1 MAPALVHLKEIPM
14 ALIPVTILTGFLGS
28 GKTTLLKRVLTEAHG
43 QKIAV
48 IENEFGEEN
57 IDNDILVTE
66 SKEQIVQMSNGCIC
80 CTIREDLRETL
91 QLLAAKKRKG
101 LLDFERIVIETTGL
115 ADPGP
120 VAQTFFMDEEIAETY
135 LIDSII
141 TLVDAKHA
149 MQQLDDRQ
157 EARRQV
163 GFADQIFLSKTD
175 LVSAEDVDALT
186 HRLKHMNPRAPIKAV
201 HFGEVPLKEVLDL
214 RGFNLNAKLDIDP
227 DFLKEDE
234 HDHSHCDHDHGHC
247 DHDHDHG
254 HEHHDHAPGEAC
266 NHPSHQHGHGH
277 GHHHHHDDDVKSF
290 VYRSDRPFDPAK
302 LEDFLGAIVNIY
314 GPRMLRYKGVLNMKG
329 TERKVIFQGVHQLM
343 GSDLGPQWAEGEPR
357 TSKMV
362 FIGIDLPKDI
372 FLQGLEQSL
381 V

>member
-1 MAPALVHLKEIPM
+1 MS
-14 ALIPVTILTGFLGS
+14 LIPATILTGFLGS
-28 GKTTLLKRVLTEAHG
+28 GKTTLLKRVLSEAHG

-57 IDNDILVTE
+57 IDSDILVTDV
-66 SKEQIVQMSNGCIC
+66 KEQIIQMSNGCIC
-80 CTIREDLRETL
+80 CTIREDLRSTL
-91 QLLAAKKRKG
+91 QDLAAKKRRG
-101 LLDFERIVIETTGL
+101 ELDFDRVVIETTGL

-120 VAQTFFMDEEIAETY
+120 VAQTFFMDDEIAESY
-135 LIDSII
+135 LLDSIL

-149 MQQLDDRQ
+149 ANQLNDRQ

-163 GFADQIFLSKTD
+163 GFADQIFISKTD
-175 LVSAEDVDALT
+175 LVAKDEVDALM
-186 HRLKHMNPRAPIKAV
+186 HRIKHMNPRAPQQAV
-201 HFGEVPLKEVLDL
+201 HFGEVPLTDVFDL
-214 RGFNLNAKLDIDP
+214 RGFNLNTKLEIDP

-234 HDHSHCDHDHGHC
+234 HDHAHGHDHA
-247 DHDHDHG
+247 HDHDDG
-254 HEHHDHAPGEAC
+254 EHCD
-266 NHPSHQHGHGH
+266 HPSHQNEG

-290 VYRSDRPFDPAK
+290 VFRSERAFDPAK

-329 TERKVIFQGVHQLM
+329 TDRKVIFQGVHQLM
-343 GSDLGPQWAEGEPR
+343 GSDLGPQWQGDEPR

-372 FLQGLEQSL
+372 LLQGLEQCL

>member
-1 MAPALVHLKEIPM
+1 MS
-14 ALIPVTILTGFLGS
+14 LIPATILTGFLGS
-28 GKTTLLKRVLTEAHG
+28 GKTTLLKRVLSEAHG

-57 IDNDILVTE
+57 IDSDILVTE
-66 SKEQIVQMSNGCIC
+66 SKEQIIQMSNGCIC
-80 CTIREDLRETL
+80 CTIREDLRATL
-91 QLLAAKKRKG
+91 QLLAVKKRKG
-101 LLDFERIVIETTGL
+101 LLEFDRVVIETTGL

-120 VAQTFFMDEEIAETY
+120 VAQTFFMDDEIAETY
-135 LIDSII
+135 LLDSIL

-149 MQQLDDRQ
+149 AQQLNDRQ

-163 GFADQIFLSKTD
+163 GFADQIFISKTD
-175 LVSAEDVDALT
+175 LVAKDETDALI
-186 HRLKHMNPRAPIKAV
+186 HRLKHMNPRAPQKAV
-201 HFGEVPLKEVLDL
+201 HFGEVALADVFDL

-227 DFLKEDE
+227 EFLREEE
-234 HDHSHCDHDHGHC
+234 HDHHGH

-254 HEHHDHAPGEAC
+254 ENCD
-266 NHPSHQHGHGH
+266 HPSHAHEGH

-290 VYRSDRPFDPAK
+290 VFRSQRPFDPAR

-314 GPRMLRYKGVLNMKG
+314 GPRMLRYKGVLSMKG
-329 TERKVIFQGVHQLM
+329 TDRKVIFQGVHQLM
-343 GSDLGPQWAEGEPR
+343 GSDLGPDWPAGEQR
-357 TSKMV
+357 GSRMV

-372 FLQGLEQSL
+372 FLQGLEQCL

>member
-1 MAPALVHLKEIPM
+1 MS
-14 ALIPVTILTGFLGS
+14 LIPTTILTGFLGS

-57 IDNDILVTE
+57 IDTDILRTE
-66 SKEQIVQMSNGCIC
+66 STEQIVQMSNGCIC

-91 QLLAAKKRKG
+91 ALLAAKRRKG
-101 LLDFERIVIETTGL
+101 LVEFDRIVIETTGL

-120 VAQTFFMDEEIAETY
+120 VAQTFFMDDEIAETY

-149 MQQLDDRQ
+149 QKQLDDRQ

-175 LVSAEDVDALT
+175 LVSEADKHDLI
-186 HRLKHMNPRAPIKAV
+186 HRLKHMNPRAPIRAV
-201 HFGEVPLKEVLDL
+201 HFGEVPLAEVLDL

-227 DFLKEDE
+227 DFLKEEGHD
-234 HDHSHCDHDHGHC
+234 HDHSHCDHDHDHGHC
-247 DHDHDHG
+247 EHEHEHGHDHG
-254 HEHHDHAPGEAC
+254 HDADCGHNHEHGEHC
-266 NHPSHQHGHGH
+266 KHP
-277 GHHHHHDDDVKSF
+277 HHHHHDDDVKSF
-290 VYRSDRPFDPAK
+290 VYRADKAFDPAK

-314 GPRMLRYKGVLNMKG
+314 GPKMLRYKGVLHMSG
-329 TERKVIFQGVHQLM
+329 TTRKVIFQGVHQLM
-343 GSDLGPQWAEGEPR
+343 GSDLGPEWAADEKR
-357 TSKMV
+357 QSKMV
-362 FIGIDLPKDI
+362 FIGIDLPQDI
-372 FLQGLEQSL
+372 LRQGLDQCL